1 MRQCAAAPVSR
12 RGRKR
17 CMDEPPILMQ
27 GRPRMPKLDS
37 YLFREFAQSTFAALV
52 VLMIVSLG
60 GVFAD
65 VLGDIA
71 RGRVPAGLMLSQLGL
86 MVLNYLPLILPLGL
100 MLGLL
105 LAVGRL
111 YRDSEMPVLVATGV
125 GPRRLLR
132 PLMMLVVPVVGF
144 IAACSLWLGPW
155 ANDYSQ
161 RMVAEGNRN
170 LLLTGLE
177 AGRFVELPGGGGVV
191 YVGAMSGEGSAL
203 GRVFVYRQ
211 DSKRMDVTTARS
223 GLLTVDGSERYLDL
237 REGFR
242 VEGPLADT
250 LDFRMMRYQ
259 RNELRLPDAE
269 TRAAEDDPEYATTV
283 ALLGD
288 PRAEA
293 RAQLHARIAPPLL
306 ALAFALLAVPLARS
320 PPRQARYGRI
330 ALGFLAYVV
339 GMNFMLLGT
348 KWLAD
353 GKIPLSLGLW
363 WLVLPLL
370 GFGAWLYFTDGRVS
384 VPRRRRGAEAA
395 R

>member
-1 MRQCAAAPVSR
+1 
-12 RGRKR
+12 
-17 CMDEPPILMQ
+17 
-27 GRPRMPKLDS
+27 MPKLDT

-132 PLMMLVVPVVGF
+132 PLMMLVLPVVAF

-170 LLLTGLE
+170 LLLAGLE

-203 GRVFVYRQ
+203 GRVFVYRE
-211 DSKRMDVTTARS
+211 DGERMDVTTART
-223 GLLTVDGSERYLDL
+223 GRLAVDGAERYLDL
-237 REGFR
+237 GEGFR

-288 PRAEA
+288 PRPEA

-339 GMNFMLLGT
+339 GMNLMSLGT
-348 KWLAD
+348 RWLAD
-353 GKIPLSLGLW
+353 GKLPLPLGLW
-363 WLVLPLL
+363 WLVLPVLA
-370 GFGAWLYFTDGRVS
+370 FGIWMYFRDGHIGA
-384 VPRRRRGAEAA
+384 PRRRRGAEAA

>member
-1 MRQCAAAPVSR
+1 
-12 RGRKR
+12 
-17 CMDEPPILMQ
+17 
-27 GRPRMPKLDS
+27 MPKLDT

-132 PLMMLVVPVVGF
+132 PFLMLVLPVVGF

-170 LLLTGLE
+170 LLMAGLE

-211 DSKRMDVTTARS
+211 SGERMDVTTART
-223 GLLTVDGSERYLDL
+223 GRLTVDGAERYLEL
-237 REGFR
+237 GEGFR
-242 VEGPLADT
+242 VEGPLDET
-250 LDFRMMRYQ
+250 LDFRMMNYQ

-269 TRAAEDDPEYATTV
+269 TRAAEENPEYASTL

-288 PRAEA
+288 SSAEA
-293 RAQLHARIAPPLL
+293 RAHLHRRLAPPLL

-339 GMNFMLLGT
+339 GMNLMLLGT

-353 GKIPLSLGLW
+353 GKLPQVLGLW

-370 GFGAWLYFTDGRVS
+370 AFAAWMYFSDGRFRAP
-384 VPRRRRGAEAA
+384 PRRRAEAA
-395 R
+395 

>member
-1 MRQCAAAPVSR
+1 
-12 RGRKR
+12 
-17 CMDEPPILMQ
+17 
-27 GRPRMPKLDS
+27 MPKLDS

-71 RGRVPAGLMLSQLGL
+71 RGRVQAGLMLSQLGL
-86 MVLNYLPLILPLGL
+86 QVLNYLPLILPLGL

-125 GPRRLLR
+125 GPVRLLR
-132 PLMMLVVPVVGF
+132 PLLLLVLPVVGF
-144 IAACSLWLGPW
+144 IGACSLWLGPW

-170 LLLTGLE
+170 LLLAGLE
-177 AGRFVELPGGGGVV
+177 AGRFVELPGGSGVV

-211 DSKRMDVTTARS
+211 DGERMDVTTART
-223 GLLTVDGSERYLDL
+223 GLLSVDGAERYLDL
-237 REGFR
+237 GEGFR
-242 VEGPLADT
+242 VEGPLADS
-250 LDFRMMRYQ
+250 LDFRMMRYR

-269 TRAAEDDPEYATTV
+269 TRPADENPEYDSTL

-288 PRAEA
+288 PRPEA

-339 GMNFMLLGT
+339 GINFMLLGT

-353 GKIPLSLGLW
+353 GVIPVGLGLW

-370 GFGAWLYFTDGRVS
+370 AVGAWLYFTDGRVA
-384 VPRRRRGAEAA
+384 VPRRRGSAEVA